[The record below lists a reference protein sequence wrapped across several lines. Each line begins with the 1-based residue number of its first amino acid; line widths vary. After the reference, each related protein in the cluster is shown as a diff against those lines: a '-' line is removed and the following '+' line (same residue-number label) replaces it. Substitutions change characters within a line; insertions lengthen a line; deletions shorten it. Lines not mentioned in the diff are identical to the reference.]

1 MYSEHKRDQFCQ
13 YWLLFPY
20 EEIQHRMK
28 FEKRFQEIL
37 ISTYLEDI
45 YQLSK
50 ERESANMASV
60 FGN

>member
-1 MYSEHKRDQFCQ
+1 
-13 YWLLFPY
+13 
-20 EEIQHRMK
+20 MK